1 MKRLMMIC
9 LMAMSCLMVQAQ
21 DFDAF
26 FSKWKDKAGIEYQ
39 EITNIRDSLLRQMK
53 ENMPSFGS
61 IPFQFDFDEDSVNWT
76 VETPQDSTSLL
87 SSSEEGFINALF
99 MACLK
104 DKSSAVGI
112 RSMSATGSNMN
123 VAESFLEELKN
134 FKLSNKYEE
143 IFAKNTEEGVSRTY
157 LRRTGGM
164 YELVLLS
171 TVNIGFTQVYGINSS
186 IIHQL
191 IK

>member
-1 MKRLMMIC
+1 MKKLMMIC
-9 LMAMSCLMVQAQ
+9 LMAMGFLTVQAQ

-39 EITNIRDSLLRQMK
+39 EITNIRDSLLRQME
-53 ENMPSFGS
+53 ENMPSLGD
-61 IPFQFDFDEDSVNWT
+61 IKFQFDEESVNWT
-76 VETPQDSTSLL
+76 VDVPQDSTSLL

-112 RSMSATGSNMN
+112 RSISATGSNMN

-134 FKLSNKYEE
+134 FKFSNKYEE
-143 IFAKNTEEGVSRTY
+143 IFVKNTEEGVNRTY
-157 LRRTGGM
+157 LRQIGGK

-171 TVNIGFTQVYGINSS
+171 TVDLGFTQIYGINSS

>member
-1 MKRLMMIC
+1 MKKLMMIC

-53 ENMPSFGS
+53 ENMPSLGS
-61 IPFQFDFDEDSVNWT
+61 IHVQFDEDSVNWN

-104 DKSSAVGI
+104 DKTSAVGI

-134 FKLSNKYEE
+134 FKFSNKYEE
-143 IFAKNTEEGVSRTY
+143 IFVKNTEEGVSRTY
-157 LRRTGGM
+157 MRKIGGK

-171 TVNIGFTQVYGINSS
+171 TIGIGFTQVYGINSS

>member
-1 MKRLMMIC
+1 MKKLMMIC

-61 IPFQFDFDEDSVNWT
+61 IPVQFDEDSVNWT
-76 VETPQDSTSLL
+76 VEVPQDSTSL
-87 SSSEEGFINALF
+87 EEGFINALF

-112 RSMSATGSNMN
+112 RSMTATGANMD

-157 LRRTGGM
+157 LRRIGGL

-171 TVNIGFTQVYGINSS
+171 TVHLGFTQIYGINST
-186 IIHQL
+186 IVHQL

>member
-1 MKRLMMIC
+1 MKKLMMIC
-9 LMAMSCLMVQAQ
+9 LMAMGCLMVQAQ

-39 EITNIRDSLLRQMK
+39 EITNIRDSLLRQME
-53 ENMPSFGS
+53 ENMPSLGP
-61 IPFQFDFDEDSVNWT
+61 IPFQFDEESVDFT
-76 VETPQDSTSLL
+76 VDVPEDSTSLL
-87 SSSEEGFINALF
+87 SSSEENFVRALF

-112 RSMSATGSNMN
+112 RSLTATGSNMD
-123 VAESFLEELKN
+123 VAESLLEELKN
-134 FKLSNKYEE
+134 FKISNKYEE
-143 IFAKNTEEGVSRTY
+143 IFTKNTEEGVNRTY
-157 LRRTGGM
+157 MRKIGGK

-171 TVNIGFTQVYGINSS
+171 TIDIGFTQVYGINSS

>member
-1 MKRLMMIC
+1 MKKLMMIC

-53 ENMPSFGS
+53 ENMPSLGP
-61 IPFQFDFDEDSVNWT
+61 IPFQFDFDEDSVNFT
-76 VETPQDSTSLL
+76 VDVPQDSTSLL
-87 SSSEEGFINALF
+87 SGSEEGFINALF

-104 DKSSAVGI
+104 DENSAVGI
-112 RSMSATGSNMN
+112 RSLTATGANMD
-123 VAESFLEELKN
+123 VAESLMEELKH

-143 IFAKNTEEGVSRTY
+143 IFVKNTEEGVNRTY
-157 LRRTGGM
+157 LRRIGGM

-171 TVNIGFTQVYGINSS
+171 TVDIGFTQVYGINST
-186 IIHQL
+186 IVHQL

>member
-1 MKRLMMIC
+1 MKKMMMIC
-9 LMAMSCLMVQAQ
+9 LMAMGCLMAQAQ

-61 IPFQFDFDEDSVNWT
+61 IPVQFDEDSVNFT
-76 VETPQDSTSLL
+76 VDVPQDSTSLL
-87 SSSEEGFINALF
+87 SGSEEGFINALF

-104 DKSSAVGI
+104 DKNSAVGI
-112 RSMSATGSNMN
+112 RSLTATGANMD
-123 VAESFLEELKN
+123 VAESLMEELKH

-143 IFAKNTEEGVSRTY
+143 IFVKNTEEGVSRTY
-157 LRRTGGM
+157 LRRIGGM

-171 TVNIGFTQVYGINSS
+171 TVNIGFTQVYGINST
-186 IIHQL
+186 IVHQL

>member
-1 MKRLMMIC
+1 MIC

-39 EITNIRDSLLRQMK
+39 EITNIRDSLMRQME
-53 ENMPSFGS
+53 ENMPSLGP
-61 IPFQFDFDEDSVNWT
+61 IPFHFDEDSVNFT
-76 VETPQDSTSLL
+76 VEVPQDSTSPL
-87 SSSEEGFINALF
+87 SDSEEGFINALF
-99 MACLK
+99 LACLK
-104 DKSSAVGI
+104 DKTSAVGI
-112 RSMSATGSNMN
+112 RTMTATGSNMD
-123 VAESFLEELKN
+123 VAESLLEELKN

-191 IK
+191 IKR

>member
-1 MKRLMMIC
+1 MIC

-61 IPFQFDFDEDSVNWT
+61 IPVQFDFDEDSVNWT

-87 SSSEEGFINALF
+87 SNSEEGFINALF

-123 VAESFLEELKN
+123 VAESFLEEH
-134 FKLSNKYEE
+134 KYEE
-143 IFAKNTEEGVSRTY
+143 IFVKNTEEGVYRTY
-157 LRRTGGM
+157 LRRIGGM

>member
-1 MKRLMMIC
+1 MMIC

-53 ENMPSFGS
+53 ENMPSFGP
-61 IPFQFDFDEDSVNWT
+61 IPVQFDEDSVNWT
-76 VETPQDSTSLL
+76 VEVPQDSTSL
-87 SSSEEGFINALF
+87 EEGFINALF

-112 RSMSATGSNMN
+112 RSMTATGANMD
-123 VAESFLEELKN
+123 VAESFLEELKH

-143 IFAKNTEEGVSRTY
+143 IFVKNTEEGVNRTY
-157 LRRTGGM
+157 LRRIGGM

-171 TVNIGFTQVYGINSS
+171 TVNIGFTQVYGINST
-186 IIHQL
+186 IVHQL

>member
-9 LMAMSCLMVQAQ
+9 LMAMSSLMVQAQ

-53 ENMPSFGS
+53 ENMPSLGPIS
-61 IPFQFDFDEDSVNWT
+61 FQFDEDSIDFT
-76 VETPQDSTSLL
+76 VEVPEDSTSLL
-87 SSSEEGFINALF
+87 SSTEENFVR
-99 MACLK
+99 
-104 DKSSAVGI
+104 VGI
-112 RSMSATGSNMN
+112 RSLTATGSNMD

-143 IFAKNTEEGVSRTY
+143 IFAQNTEEGVSRTY
-157 LRRTGGM
+157 MRKIGGK

-171 TVNIGFTQVYGINSS
+171 TIDIGFTQVYGINSS

>member
-9 LMAMSCLMVQAQ
+9 LMAMSYLMAQAQ

-53 ENMPSFGS
+53 ENMPFFGS
-61 IPFQFDFDEDSVNWT
+61 VPVQFDFDEDSVNWT

-87 SSSEEGFINALF
+87 SAEEGFINALF

-112 RSMSATGSNMN
+112 RSMTATGANMD

-157 LRRTGGM
+157 LRRIGGL

-171 TVNIGFTQVYGINSS
+171 TVDAGFTQDYGINSS

>member
-1 MKRLMMIC
+1 MKRMMMIC
-9 LMAMSCLMVQAQ
+9 LMAMGCLMVQAQ

-26 FSKWKDKAGIEYQ
+26 FSKWKDKAGIKYQ
-39 EITNIRDSLLRQMK
+39 EITNIRASLLRQMK
-53 ENMPSFGS
+53 ENMSSFGS
-61 IPFQFDFDEDSVNWT
+61 IQFDFDEDSVNWT
-76 VETPQDSTSLL
+76 VDVPQDSTSLL

-112 RSMSATGSNMN
+112 RSITATGANMD
-123 VAESFLEELKN
+123 VAENFLEELKN

-157 LRRTGGM
+157 LRRIGGL
-164 YELVLLS
+164 YELILLS
-171 TVNIGFTQVYGINSS
+171 TVDVGFTQVYGINSS